1 MKNRK
6 IHNFIV
12 QGSLLAAAGIVCRL
26 IGMLYRLP
34 LIDIIG
40 TKGNGYYTSAY
51 SIYNI
56 LLIISSYSLP
66 TAMSRIVSERLA
78 GERYED
84 VRRSLRV
91 AFLYSTVIG
100 ALMFAVMFFGAQR
113 IADFMNK
120 PFLSYVLVTLAPTVW
135 IMAYLGILR
144 GYFQG
149 TGNMMPTGVSQI
161 LEQVV
166 NAIVSVVMAKLLFS
180 YGETLVQAGGS
191 EELKY
196 AYGAAGG
203 TIGTGAGALIALLFF
218 LLIYFLYGREIIS
231 GEPEDTVTVSK
242 VPESYKSV
250 TKALLLT
257 LLPILFSSFVYNA
270 NTVIDDFIFSR
281 LMTYLGYGTSIVL
294 LWGIFGEYRIL
305 FNIPM
310 AIANSM
316 SSSVLPSLTAAAARN
331 DRELVMKKTR
341 LGISFTIMIAVPAC
355 VGMIFLAEPICAF
368 LFPSEQ
374 SGILINVIR
383 LGAPAVVVCS
393 VSTITNAILQGIGQL
408 NKPLVHSA
416 IGLLL
421 HILLLIVLLF
431 IWPGIYSVV
440 IAHFAFGLFV
450 CILNHSA
457 INKYVGKGTEEI
469 RSYIK
474 PLAASLIMGAAAYGI
489 YRLLFRILPA
499 GLTANRFGVGLMLVV
514 CIGAG
519 LFIYLFALFLMKPY
533 TKEELR
539 EMPMGRRLYRLAR
552 KMGLMS

>member
-1 MKNRK
+1 MKNKK

-12 QGSLLAAAGIVCRL
+12 QGSLLAAAGLICRL
-26 IGMLYRLP
+26 IGMIYRLP

-78 GERYED
+78 GERFDD

-91 AFLYSTVIG
+91 AFVYSTVIG
-100 ALMFAVMFFGAQR
+100 ALMFSIMFFGAQK

-120 PFLSYVLVTLAPTVW
+120 PFLCYVLMTLAPTVW

-166 NAIVSVVMAKLLFS
+166 NAVVSLVMAKILFS
-180 YGETLVQAGGS
+180 YGETISAAGS
-191 EELKY
+191 SDEIRY

-218 LLIYFLYGREIIS
+218 IIIYFLYGRKLTSEENTAEGIRS
-231 GEPEDTVTVSK
+231 QK
-242 VPESYKSV
+242 AESYKSV

-257 LLPILFSSFVYNA
+257 LLPILFSSFIYNA
-270 NTVIDDFIFSR
+270 NTVIDDFIFSKM
-281 LMTYLGYGTSIVL
+281 MTYLGYGGSIVL

-316 SSSVLPSLTAAAARN
+316 SSSVIPSLAAAASKN
-331 DRELVMKKTR
+331 DRELVAHKTK
-341 LGISFTIMIAVPAC
+341 LGISFTAMIAIPAC
-355 VGMIFLAEPICAF
+355 VGMIFLARPICAF
-368 LFPSEQ
+368 LFPTEE
-374 SGILINVIR
+374 SGILIEVIR

-393 VSTITNAILQGIGQL
+393 ISTITNAILQGIGKL
-408 NKPLVHSA
+408 NKPLINSA
-416 IGLLL
+416 IGLFL
-421 HILLLIVLLF
+421 HIVFLAVLLYL
-431 IWPGIYSVV
+431 WPGIYAVV

-450 CILNHSA
+450 CILNRICIRKH
-457 INKYVGKGTEEI
+457 IGKGTENL
-469 RSYIK
+469 RMYIM
-474 PLAASLIMGAAAYGI
+474 PLIASLIMGGFAYGF
-489 YRLLFRILPA
+489 YRLTEIILP
-499 GLTANRFGVGLMLVV
+499 GQITTNRFGIGLLLVL

-519 LFIYLFALFLMKPY
+519 LIVYFVVLFLLKPY
-533 TKEELR
+533 TKEELI
-539 EMPMGRRLYRLAR
+539 EMPMGMKLYKLAR
-552 KMGLMS
+552 KMRLMA

>member
-1 MKNRK
+1 MKNK
-6 IHNFIV
+6 KVHNFIV
-12 QGSLLAAAGIVCRL
+12 QGSLLAAAGLLCRL

-66 TAMSRIVSERLA
+66 TAISRIVSERLA

-91 AFLYSTVIG
+91 AFIYSTVIG
-100 ALMFAVMFFGAQR
+100 ALMFSIMFFGAQK
-113 IADFMNK
+113 IADFMAK
-120 PFLSYVLVTLAPTVW
+120 PFLSYVLITLAPTVW

-161 LEQVV
+161 LEQVI
-166 NAIVSVVMAKLLFS
+166 NAVVSLIMAKLLFS
-180 YGETLVQAGGS
+180 YGETLVAAGGN

-218 LLIYFLYGREIIS
+218 VIIYFLYGREIAS
-231 GEPEDTVTVSK
+231 PERAAGEVRSRK
-242 VPESYKSV
+242 IESYGSLTKS
-250 TKALLLT
+250 LLLT
-257 LLPILFSSFVYNA
+257 LLPILFSSFIYNA
-270 NTVIDDFIFSR
+270 NTVIDDFIFSKQ
-281 LMTYLGYGTSIVL
+281 MTYMGLGSSIVL

-316 SSSVLPSLTAAAARN
+316 SSSVIPSLTAAASRN
-331 DRELVMKKTR
+331 DRELVAHKTK
-341 LGISFTIMIAVPAC
+341 LGISFTVMIAVPAC
-355 VGMIFLAEPICAF
+355 VGMIFLARPICAF
-368 LFPSEQ
+368 LFPSET
-374 SGILINVIR
+374 SGTLINVIR

-393 VSTITNAILQGIGQL
+393 VSTITNAILQGIGKL
-408 NKPLVHSA
+408 NKPLINAA
-416 IGLLL
+416 IGLIL
-421 HILLLIVLLF
+421 HTILLVALLF
-431 IWPGIYSVV
+431 VWPGIYSVV

-450 CILNHSA
+450 CILNR
-457 INKYVGKGTEEI
+457 ICIRKYIGKGTESLKTYLMPFI
-469 RSYIK
+469 
-474 PLAASLIMGAAAYGI
+474 ASLIMGGFAYGA
-489 YRLLFRILPA
+489 YRLVEIILPESI
-499 GLTANRFGVGLMLVV
+499 TSNRFGIGLLLVI

-519 LFIYLFALFLMKPY
+519 LVVYFVVLFLLKPY
-533 TKEELR
+533 TKEELI
-539 EMPMGRRLYRLAR
+539 EMPMGKKLYKLAR
-552 KMGLMS
+552 KMRLMK